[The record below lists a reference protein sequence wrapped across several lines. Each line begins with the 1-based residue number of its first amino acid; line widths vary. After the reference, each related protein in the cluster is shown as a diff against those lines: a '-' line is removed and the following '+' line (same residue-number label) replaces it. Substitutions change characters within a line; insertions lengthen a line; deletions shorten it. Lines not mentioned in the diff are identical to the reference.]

1 MFDYF
6 NIIFLYPLMI
16 YYLVSRLEM
25 LVPNFNI
32 IFSLI
37 KIIIVYYEMLIMLV
51 LGITVATHILGMI
64 VTRRFIVLSNY
75 SKVHQSR

>member
-1 MFDYF
+1 
-6 NIIFLYPLMI
+6 MI

-64 VTRRFIVLSNY
+64 VTRRFVVLSNY